1 MFECHRG
8 RRDRGANLVEF
19 ALIAPLLIIL
29 VLGIVEFGYLFAQYN
44 EIRHGARE
52 GARYAAVSNPDYNL
66 DGSINASDV
75 QDVTCDTVDLPSTSV
90 EVSLQLNA
98 PGQDD
103 RLDYA
108 TITVE
113 SAATSLTGF
122 PFITALLPA
131 TIDNSAV
138 FRLEQNAGWSPFS
151 SYVCP

>member
-1 MFECHRG
+1 MLKFLRG
-8 RRDRGANLVEF
+8 KRERGANLVEF
-19 ALIAPLLIIL
+19 ALLAPLLIVL
-29 VLGIVEFGYLFAQYN
+29 VLGIVEFGFLFAQYN

-66 DGSINASDV
+66 DGSINAGDV
-75 QDVTCDTVDLPSTSV
+75 QAVTCDSINLPGSSI

-113 SAATSLTGF
+113 AAANSLTGF

-138 FRLEQNAGWSPFS
+138 FRLEQNAGWSAFS
-151 SYVCP
+151 NYSCP